1 MDTAN
6 YFGMW
11 IELRI
16 SLKKL
21 KNGDS
26 SDMQMDLKAAC
37 DMFLDEMITIEEET
51 FLEN

>member
-11 IELRI
+11 LELR
-16 SLKKL
+16 STLKKL

-26 SDMQMDLKAAC
+26 SDMQMDLKTAA
-37 DMFLDEMITIEEET
+37 DMILDEMINIEEET
-51 FLEN
+51 FLT

>member
-11 IELRI
+11 IELRS

-26 SDMQMDLKAAC
+26 SDMQMELKTAA
-37 DMFLDEMITIEEET
+37 DMFLDKMADIEEET
-51 FLEN
+51 FLT